1 MAECTL
7 TTGFDLD
14 CKNGIGGVK
23 KIYLTDWNNV
33 NGAGAVTLNGDEEVT
48 ALTLSA
54 GDLHAY
60 ELPPQTASFE
70 ETITSSNDNGT
81 VFYTQT
87 LNLMLH
93 KLSLEKRLELQEAAK
108 MRLGVFVLDAM
119 DNWLFFG
126 LERSANITTST
137 GATGAKLGDMNGY
150 TIAIV
155 AESNKR
161 AYFCADDPAN
171 L

>member
-1 MAECTL
+1 MALCEL
-7 TTGFDLD
+7 TTGFELD
-14 CKNGIGGVK
+14 CKTGIGGVK
-23 KIYLTDWNNV
+23 KIYLTDWNN
-33 NGAGAVTLNGDEEVT
+33 LNGTGDVTFNADEVVT
-48 ALTLSA
+48 ALTTT
-54 GDLHAY
+54 GEDLYAY
-60 ELPPQTASFE
+60 DLPPQTASFE
-70 ETITSSNDNGT
+70 ETITANNDNGT

-87 LNLMLH
+87 LNIMLH
-93 KLSLEKRLELQEAAK
+93 KLSSDKRLELQNAGM
-108 MRLGVFVLDAM
+108 MRLAVFVLDAM

-150 TIAIV
+150 TISIV

-161 AYFCADDPAN
+161 AYFCEGDPAN

>member
-1 MAECTL
+1 MAECSL

-33 NGAGAVTLNGDEEVT
+33 NGAGDVTLDASEVVT
-48 ALTLSA
+48 ALTLTA
-54 GDLHAY
+54 GDLYAY

-70 ETITSSNDNGT
+70 ETITSSTDNGT

-87 LNLMLH
+87 LNIMLH
-93 KLSLEKRLELQEAAK
+93 KLSNEKRIELQNGAM

-126 LERSANITTST
+126 LERGANFTTST
-137 GATGAKLGDMNGY
+137 GSTGAKLGDMNGY
-150 TIAIV
+150 TISIV

-161 AYFCADDPAN
+161 AYFCQDDPAT

>member
-1 MAECTL
+1 MAECSL
-7 TTGFDLD
+7 TTGIELD
-14 CKNGIGGVK
+14 CKNGIGGVQ
-23 KIYLTDWNNV
+23 KIILTDWNNV
-33 NGAGAVTLNGDEEVT
+33 NGAGDVTIDTDEIVT
-48 ALTLSA
+48 ALTA
-54 GDLHAY
+54 TTGDLFVY
-60 ELPPQTASFE
+60 DLPPQTASFE
-70 ETITSSNDNGT
+70 ETITSSTDNGT

-87 LNLMLH
+87 LNIMLH
-93 KLSLEKRLELQEAAK
+93 KLSSEKRLELQNAAM

-119 DNWLFFG
+119 NNWLFFG
-126 LERSANITTST
+126 LERGANFTTST

-161 AYFCADDPAN
+161 AYFCSGDPTT